1 MVVQGFEHVGM
12 ISSDLDKTIAFYCGL
27 LGLKEILVKRTGEG
41 GRIAFLEIGGVML
54 EIVEPAAGAST
65 PAREV
70 PMSEAGIRHITF
82 RVDDVDAVYG
92 KLRAAGV
99 EFTIP
104 PRQAVNAELIRKVAF
119 CKDPDGIVVEF
130 LERQPSA

>member
-1 MVVQGFEHVGM
+1 MVQGFEHVGM

>member
-1 MVVQGFEHVGM
+1 MVQGFEHVGM
-12 ISSDLDKTIAFYCGL
+12 VSSDLDKTIAFYCGL

-82 RVDDVDAVYG
+82 RVDDVDAVYDA
-92 KLRAAGV
+92 LRAAGV

-104 PRQAVNAELIRKVAF
+104 PRQAVNAELIRRVAF
-119 CKDPDGIVVEF
+119 CRDPDGIVVEF

>member
-1 MVVQGFEHVGM
+1 MVQGFEHVGM
-12 ISSDLDKTIAFYCGL
+12 VSSDLDKTIAFYCGL
-27 LGLKEILVKRTGEG
+27 LGMKEILVKRTGEG

-82 RVDDVDAVYG
+82 RVDDVDAIYER
-92 KLRAAGV
+92 LRAAGV

-119 CKDPDGIVVEF
+119 CRDPDGIVVEF